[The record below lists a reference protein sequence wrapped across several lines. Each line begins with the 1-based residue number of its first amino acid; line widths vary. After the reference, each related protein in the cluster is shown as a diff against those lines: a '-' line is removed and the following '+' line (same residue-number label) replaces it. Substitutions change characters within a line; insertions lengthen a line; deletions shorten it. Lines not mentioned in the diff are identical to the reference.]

1 MKTEEE
7 TPLASMETLAS
18 IIESIVFV
26 SGEAIAVKD
35 IAEKLDVT
43 DKQVL
48 DAAKKLQA
56 KYDENSGINLLIF
69 NKKLQFSS
77 NPKNADDVAAVLNPI
92 RERALSKTLLES
104 AAIIAYKQPVTRLD
118 LEEIRGV
125 DSEYAIQTLLK
136 LGIIEVVGR
145 KDAIGRPVLFGT
157 TDEFLKRFQI
167 SSLEELPD
175 YDSLLSAIKVDKKDS
190 YLFTK
195 DTYDESK
202 DPELIGATDDDN
214 DSGNS
219 QTMFEEA
226 FNGATSDNGGEEI
239 AATSA
244 NNSEKGVR
252 NENEADEDFDLDD
265 LDEEIPDFLV
275 GEDIEKVE

>member
-1 MKTEEE
+1 MT
-7 TPLASMETLAS
+7 SETLAS

-26 SGEAIAVKD
+26 SGMAISAKD
-35 IAEKLDVT
+35 IADKLDIT
-43 DKQVL
+43 EKMVL
-48 DAAKKLQA
+48 DAAKKLQE
-56 KYDENSGINLLIF
+56 KYNENSGINLLVF

-92 RERALSKTLLES
+92 REKALSKTLLES

-136 LGIIEVVGR
+136 LGVIEVVGR

-167 SSLEELPD
+167 SSLNELPD
-175 YDSLLSAIKVDKKDS
+175 YDKLLESIKVVKKDN

-202 DPELIGATDDDN
+202 DPELMAQAAADIKALSQELGN
-214 DSGNS
+214 ENNIDSVDLGPGIVD
-219 QTMFEEA
+219 A
-226 FNGATSDNGGEEI
+226 V
-239 AATSA
+239 A
-244 NNSEKGVR
+244 NNEKTDEYLL
-252 NENEADEDFDLDD
+252 NDENVSHESDDDFDLDE
-265 LDEEIPDFLV
+265 LDEEIPDFLQ
-275 GEDIEKVE
+275 GEDDILKVE

>member
-167 SSLEELPD
+167 SSLDELPD

-202 DPELIGATDDDN
+202 DPELMGAADDN
-214 DSGNS
+214 NDPINNQTVIDEALSASHNNS
-219 QTMFEEA
+219 
-226 FNGATSDNGGEEI
+226 GEEI
-239 AATSA
+239 AATLA
-244 NNSEKGVR
+244 NNSKDADPDEKT
-252 NENEADEDFDLDD
+252 ADEDFDLDD

>member
-1 MKTEEE
+1 M
-7 TPLASMETLAS
+7 ASMETLAS

-104 AAIIAYKQPVTRLD
+104 AAIIAYKEPVTRLD

-175 YDSLLSAIKVDKKDS
+175 YDSLLAAIKVDKKDS

-202 DPELIGATDDDN
+202 DPELMGAFDNNDDQN
-214 DSGNS
+214 DRRAMVDETSNSVSVSGI
-219 QTMFEEA
+219 
-226 FNGATSDNGGEEI
+226 GEEI
-239 AATSA
+239 AAASA
-244 NNSEKGVR
+244 DNSESVVSTEK
-252 NENEADEDFDLDD
+252 ETDDDFDLDD

-275 GEDIEKVE
+275 GEDIEKID

>member
-1 MKTEEE
+1 MT
-7 TPLASMETLAS
+7 SETLAS

-26 SGEAIAVKD
+26 SGMAVSAKD
-35 IAEKLDVT
+35 IADKLDIT
-43 DKQVL
+43 EKMVL
-48 DAAKKLQA
+48 DAAKKLQE
-56 KYDENSGINLLIF
+56 KYNENSGINLLVF

-92 RERALSKTLLES
+92 REKALSKTLLES

-136 LGIIEVVGR
+136 LGVIEVVGR

-167 SSLEELPD
+167 SSLNELPD
-175 YDSLLSAIKVDKKDS
+175 YDKLLESIKVVKKDN

-202 DPELIGATDDDN
+202 DPELMAQAAADIKALSQELGN
-214 DSGNS
+214 ENNIDSVDLGPGI
-219 QTMFEEA
+219 EDA
-226 FNGATSDNGGEEI
+226 V
-239 AATSA
+239 A
-244 NNSEKGVR
+244 NNEKTDEYLL
-252 NENEADEDFDLDD
+252 NDENVSHESDDDFDLDD
-265 LDEEIPDFLV
+265 LDEEIPDFLQ
-275 GEDIEKVE
+275 GEDDILKVE

>member
-1 MKTEEE
+1 MT
-7 TPLASMETLAS
+7 SETLAS

-26 SGEAIAVKD
+26 SGMAISAKD
-35 IAEKLDVT
+35 IADKLDIT
-43 DKQVL
+43 EKMVL
-48 DAAKKLQA
+48 DTAKKLQE
-56 KYDENSGINLLIF
+56 KYNEKSGINLLVF

-92 RERALSKTLLES
+92 REKALSKTLLES

-136 LGIIEVVGR
+136 LGVIEVVGR

-167 SSLEELPD
+167 SSLNELPD
-175 YDSLLSAIKVDKKDS
+175 YDKLLESIKVVKKDN

-195 DTYDESK
+195 DTYDETK
-202 DPELIGATDDDN
+202 DPELMAQTAADVKALSQELGNEN
-214 DSGNS
+214 DI
-219 QTMFEEA
+219 EA
-226 FNGATSDNGGEEI
+226 VDLGPGIEDLG
-239 AATSA
+239 A
-244 NNSEKGVR
+244 NNGTMDECR
-252 NENEADEDFDLDD
+252 LTDENIGNGESDDDFDLDD
-265 LDEEIPDFLV
+265 LDEEIPDFLQ
-275 GEDIEKVE
+275 GEDDILKVE

>member
-167 SSLEELPD
+167 SSLDELPD
-175 YDSLLSAIKVDKKDS
+175 YDSLLNAIKVDKKDS

-202 DPELIGATDDDN
+202 DPELMGTADENNTPTN
-214 DSGNS
+214 T
-219 QTMFEEA
+219 QTMIDEVMNTA
-226 FNGATSDNGGEEI
+226 ADNGGEEI
-239 AATSA
+239 AATLD
-244 NNSEKGVR
+244 NNSENVAS
-252 NENEADEDFDLDD
+252 NENDADEDFDLDD
-265 LDEEIPDFLV
+265 LEEEIPDFLV

>member
-1 MKTEEE
+1 
-7 TPLASMETLAS
+7 METLAS

-26 SGEAIAVKD
+26 SGEPIAAKD

-43 DKQVL
+43 EKQVL
-48 DAAKKLQA
+48 EAAKRLQD
-56 KYDENSGINLLIF
+56 KYGEKSGINLLVF

-77 NPKNADDVAAVLNPI
+77 NPVNADNVAAVLNPI

-167 SSLEELPD
+167 SSLDELPD
-175 YDSLLSAIKVDKKDS
+175 YDSLLASIKVDKKDS

-202 DPELIGATDDDN
+202 DPEFMGAALSE
-214 DSGNS
+214 SGEQVALDGLN
-219 QTMFEEA
+219 
-226 FNGATSDNGGEEI
+226 NTSGVAESNET
-239 AATSA
+239 AATESPDDGTDKTETTD
-244 NNSEKGVR
+244 S
-252 NENEADEDFDLDD
+252 DEDFDLDE

-275 GEDIEKVE
+275 GEDITKVE